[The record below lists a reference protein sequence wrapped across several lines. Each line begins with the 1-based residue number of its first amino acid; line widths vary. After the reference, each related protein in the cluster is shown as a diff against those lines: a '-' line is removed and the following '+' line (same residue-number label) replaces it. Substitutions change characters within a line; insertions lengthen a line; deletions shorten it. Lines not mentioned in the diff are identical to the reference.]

1 MFSGWL
7 TTTLLGGESGKDY
20 RYTRSFYYDVT
31 AIEVIFSLSFNVL
44 FISRV
49 ATVYSAL
56 SVCKLYFL
64 CLLRFEC
71 LKFFPDLLFL
81 FF

>member
-7 TTTLLGGESGKDY
+7 TTTLPGGESGKDY
-20 RYTRSFYYDVT
+20 TYTRSFYYNVT
-31 AIEVIFSLSFNVL
+31 SIEVIFSLSFNVL

-49 ATVYSAL
+49 ATVNSAL
-56 SVCKLYFL
+56 SVCQWYFL

-71 LKFFPDLLFL
+71 LKFCP
-81 FF
+81 